1 MAYGSTSYVEVLKSL
16 HLVPFCHTTMHT
28 PDFLRALYLFTPNK
42 QMHNYTPTRQT
53 NTTAFHLYLPCLPF
67 SVAIKL
73 HHNHSPCTSTCTTHP
88 PLNCLPPPP
97 PHTTNTRVKLAK
109 WCGSVVVSYHSHL
122 LWLIFESSIPTC
134 ACFHSEQ
141 LL

>member
-73 HHNHSPCTSTCTTHP
+73 EPSTSQSFSMHINMHYTSTTQLPSTP
-88 PLNCLPPPP
+88 PSVHNK
-97 PHTTNTRVKLAK
+97 HKGKNWRNGVKVL
-109 WCGSVVVSYHSHL
+109 WCHIIP
-122 LWLIFESSIPTC
+122 IF
-134 ACFHSEQ
+134 FG
-141 LL
+141 